1 MSSLLCFFSAFLYV
15 LQVRTLWAT
24 IREKSQ
30 LPEGVSAKDYLS
42 LDDALL
48 TESVREDSELAR
60 DALIKT
66 SGDGNDS
73 SSSSSSAD
81 DEDDVEVTS
90 PRLSTATE
98 GIHDV
103 REYLASLQGVPQ
115 EVMVALSRIDA
126 FILSRAHLSTQKS
139 ITDFFT
145 PQPRKT
151 GASVEATK
159 PGGDTGSMCTSAVK
173 VQKRKPSHLSSGNSD
188 SDMDDCFR
196 RKPTARRAPRK
207 RRTRIVSSSESD
219 DDEDDDDGAAVLKM
233 IDSSSGGSS
242 GGSSSSGSSDGS
254 SSSSSSDESKDKTP
268 PVTCSTS
275 LKMFQRAVFEH
286 ELPIKFSQSWIDGRN
301 GSSACTVIAAIICRK
316 VLDGALFLSNAVS
329 NQGAVPQE
337 FLQELIA
344 SIREGNVLYDCRGA
358 RLGLLS
364 AYDAVQLS
372 PPDQALRIRRGLDLH
387 IRDFAGA
394 KGVVESLCRN
404 GDKSWQA
411 GILVQTPISISV
423 AIRAEPFAFAVF
435 DSHHPVVALSGRS
448 AGKDTLAEYLVHL
461 FLRRF
466 GLRLGDA
473 ELCLLERV

>member
-66 SGDGNDS
+66 SGDGNDSS

-233 IDSSSGGSS
+233 IDSSSSGGSSSSGSS
-242 GGSSSSGSSDGS
+242 GGSSSSGSSGGS

-286 ELPIKFSQSWIDGRN
+286 ELPVKFSQSRIDGRN

-329 NQGAVPQE
+329 NQGALPQE

-344 SIREGNVLYDCRGA
+344 SIREGNVLYD
-358 RLGLLS
+358 
-364 AYDAVQLS
+364 Y
-372 PPDQALRIRRGLDLH
+372 QALRIHRGLDLH

>member
-1 MSSLLCFFSAFLYV
+1 MLFSAFLCL

-42 LDDALL
+42 LDYALL

-66 SGDGNDS
+66 SGDGND

-159 PGGDTGSMCTSAVK
+159 PSGDTGSMCTSAVK
-173 VQKRKPSHLSSGNSD
+173 VQKRKRSRLSSGNSD

-233 IDSSSGGSS
+233 IDSSSS
-242 GGSSSSGSSDGS
+242 GGSGGS
-254 SSSSSSDESKDKTP
+254 SSSSSSDESEDKTP

-275 LKMFQRAVFEH
+275 LKMFHRAVFEH
-286 ELPIKFSQSWIDGRN
+286 ELPMKFSQSRIDGRN

-329 NQGAVPQE
+329 NQGALPQE

-372 PPDQALRIRRGLDLH
+372 PPDQALRIRRGPDLH
-387 IRDFAGA
+387 IRDSAGA

-423 AIRAEPFAFAVF
+423 AIRAEPFAFVVF